1 VSGALARGA
10 LVAAVLLFGVAL
22 AAFSPPASPKLASH
36 PDAARTYEEALEKLD
51 RLRASEPEGIN
62 PVCRLRLLT
71 HGRRVGRAVVLIH
84 GLTNCPQQFEALGE
98 MLEGRG
104 ANVLIAR
111 IPHHGLADV
120 TTRDLGRLTAEELV
134 VFGDRLIDIATGLG
148 DSVTVSGLS
157 LGGSLAA
164 WLGQERSDVDRAVVI
179 APVFGFSGW
188 PPALSPALEHFLL
201 WIPDQFPWWDSK
213 LKDKVGGPPYAYPR
227 FSTRA
232 LGQTLRLGFAAEDR
246 ARLRAPRAASL
257 EMVTVGG
264 DPAISN
270 EAAAHLV
277 RLWER
282 RAPGRVAAY
291 EFPVRLHLGHDLID
305 PLQPYQKTAE
315 VYPVLAALM
324 WGK

>member
-10 LVAAVLLFGVAL
+10 LVVAVLLFGVAL
-22 AAFSPPASPKLASH
+22 AAFSPPASLELASH
-36 PDAARTYEEALEKLD
+36 PDPARTYEEALAKLEG
-51 RLRASEPEGIN
+51 LRASEPEGLN
-62 PVCRLRLLT
+62 PVCRLRFLT
-71 HGRRVGRAVVLIH
+71 HGHRVGRAVVLIH

-98 MLEGRG
+98 LLESRG

-111 IPHHGLADV
+111 MPHHGLADV

-164 WLGQERSDVDRAVVI
+164 WLGQERRDVDRAVVI

-188 PPALSPALEHFLL
+188 PPALSPALEHF
-201 WIPDQFPWWDSK
+201 PWWDSK
-213 LKDKVGGPPYAYPR
+213 LKEKVGGPPYAYPR

-246 ARLRAPRAASL
+246 ARRRAPRAASL

-270 EAAAHLV
+270 EAAAQLV
-277 RLWER
+277 RLWDR